1 MKDEQKSREQLLG
14 ELLEL
19 RAGMERQKAH
29 QFEQA
34 ATLESAEEAAARYRR
49 LVEISRDGM
58 AVYREGRIVEANGAM
73 AKIVGMQAPEK
84 LVGQYVWDIFHPEC
98 RDAVRE
104 RFESPSAPTGTITGL
119 KINRPDRSVAE
130 VELIRTEGFH
140 GGRRTGSII
149 LTDVTRRKRLESALR
164 RSEERYRTSI
174 QSLNE
179 GFAVLNEEGI
189 VTYAN
194 NKLAEMTGY
203 AKEEIVGR
211 SATTLMDEAN
221 SEIFASEFFLR
232 RKTETQGYYELALTH
247 KSGQRVP
254 VIVSDNAVF
263 DGDGSFKGSL
273 TTVTDISDLK
283 RFDPVQKASQ
293 EELELLTAE
302 KTAELSREID
312 RLTKRLQEQEQ
323 VEEELRQGEER
334 FRAIFEAATDS
345 IYIKDPS
352 LRFTHVNPAFA
363 NLLGR
368 QASEIVGC
376 TSEDVFGEEAGKH
389 IREVDIRVFHG
400 ETVDEEHARLV
411 NGTRLTFHDIRV
423 PLRDGCGE
431 IIGLCGIS
439 RNVTERKRARP
450 VARMVGR
457 EYRSEKM
464 RATLAKARFAA
475 PTDGIVLLL
484 GESGSGKDFL
494 ARWIHDHSKR
504 SNGPFFAINCAAVPH
519 ELAESELFGHEPGA
533 FTGARGRKRGLL
545 ELAEGGTLLLN
556 EIGELSLSLQSK
568 LLSFLDSRS
577 FLRVGGEKSISV
589 NARLIAATHRDLEA
603 EVAGGRFW
611 QALWYRLNVFCIE
624 VPPLRERSEDI
635 PILVEEIMARLAA
648 EMHLTEIPVID
659 SVAME
664 SLSQYHWPGNV
675 RELRNVLER
684 ALMLSEESRL
694 DVSLPLL
701 AHGTEEWSHKVVFPE
716 GRGLH
721 DVTDRLIRSLCL
733 EALRRCRGNRKEAAE
748 MLQVSR
754 TAFYRYMKR
763 LEISGEIET
772 Q

>member
-1 MKDEQKSREQLLG
+1 MKDEEKTTDHLLS
-14 ELLEL
+14 ELLDL
-19 RAGMERQKAH
+19 RAKLERA
-29 QFEQA
+29 ETSETERA
-34 ATLESAEEAAARYRR
+34 AALEFSERLTARYRR
-49 LVEISRDGM
+49 LVDISRDGM
-58 AVYREGRIVEANGAM
+58 VVCCERRIVEVNGAM
-73 AKIVGMQAPEK
+73 VKIAGVQSPEK
-84 LVGQYVWDIFHPEC
+84 MVGQFIWDIFQTEC
-98 RDAVRE
+98 RDAVKE
-104 RFESPSAPTGTITGL
+104 RFESPSASSAPITDL
-119 KINRPDRSVAE
+119 KIVRPDKSV
-130 VELIRTEGFH
+130 VEIELLRTESFH
-140 GGRRTGSII
+140 EGRRTESVI

-164 RSEERYRTSI
+164 RSEERYRGTV

-179 GFAVLNEEGI
+179 GFAVLNEEAV

-203 AKEEIVGR
+203 AKEDIVGR
-211 SATTLMDEAN
+211 SATMLMDDVN
-221 SEIFASEFFLR
+221 REIFGSEFLET
-232 RKTETQGYYELALTH
+232 RKKEAQGYYEIALTH
-247 KSGQRVP
+247 RDGHRVP

-263 DGDGSFKGSL
+263 DGEGVFKGSL
-273 TTVTDISDLK
+273 ATITDISDLK
-283 RFDPVQKASQ
+283 RFDPVQKTSR
-293 EELELLTAE
+293 EELERLTAE
-302 KTAELSREID
+302 RTSELSEEID
-312 RLTKRLQEQEQ
+312 RLKKRIKKQQL

-363 NLLGR
+363 NLLGKS
-368 QASEIVGC
+368 ASEVVGC
-376 TSEDVFGEEAGKH
+376 TAEDVYGEEAGKH

-400 ETVDEEHARLV
+400 ETVDEEHSRPV
-411 NGTRLTFHDIRV
+411 NGARLTFHDIRV
-423 PLRDGCGE
+423 PLRNGNGE

-464 RATLAKARFAA
+464 RTTLAKARFAA

-504 SNGPFFAINCAAVPH
+504 SNGPFFAINCAAVPD

-556 EIGELSLSLQSK
+556 EIGELSLPLQSK
-568 LLSFLDSRS
+568 LLSFLDTRS
-577 FLRVGGEKSISV
+577 FLRVGGEKNISI
-589 NARLIAATHRDLEA
+589 NARLIAATHRDLQA
-603 EVAGGRFW
+603 EVAAGRFW
-611 QALWYRLNVFCIE
+611 QALWYRLNVFSIE
-624 VPPLRERSEDI
+624 VPPLRERIDDI
-635 PILVEEIMARLAA
+635 PILVQEIMARLAS
-648 EMHLTEIPVID
+648 EMHLTEIPIID
-659 SVAME
+659 VVALE

-701 AHGTEEWSHKVVFPE
+701 AHATEEWSYRAVFPE
-716 GRGLH
+716 ERGLH
-721 DVTDRLIRSLCL
+721 DVTDQLIGSLCV
-733 EALRRCRGNRKEAAE
+733 EALRRSGGNRKEAAE
-748 MLQVSR
+748 LLRVSR

-763 LEISGEIET
+763 LVNLDENET
-772 Q
+772 H